1 MALNGYI
8 GVDRVRRICAM
19 TLRSHDVAGNRP

>member
-8 GVDRVRRICAM
+8 GVDRVRICAM
-19 TLRSHDVAGNRP
+19 TLKSHDVAGNRP